1 MKIPATVFALC
12 AFCPAATAAWN
23 AHGPDGGAVNTV
35 DSQGGVLRIATYDG
49 IYQSTDVGSNWL
61 RLGDLPRGAY
71 AAALATK
78 PDDAAVML
86 TSVNGNTY
94 RSTDGGAHF
103 TGAAPGRE
111 RFVFQTA
118 STNEVLATGPS
129 SYNVVGYST
138 VLYRSTDAGQNW
150 STVTFPA
157 SGAGF
162 VAVVADPTQA
172 HSFYLSTTGG
182 DIYQSTD
189 GGLNWGIVGH
199 DPYGTA
205 AALAPDPF
213 DSDVMLWTD
222 ANLDVARAER
232 FLRGAGTVSILTTND
247 YGGPMIAD
255 RTTAGRF
262 WYMGVNQGSYGGPL
276 GNILYEST
284 DHGATFQ
291 SIVALPGRLFAADSA
306 TAGLLYGTDQTG
318 FAVSTDAG
326 RTWQSRTHGV
336 PLTQMNAVSVRAD
349 APNEILAGGNGSGV
363 QISLDGG
370 ASWQPSSAGL
380 TRTHINALARSPRD
394 PLFVYAATDKGLF
407 ASHDGGRNWGE
418 VAITSFPYTTSG
430 SPGFGD
436 IAFDADNP
444 QLLSSSSL
452 YSDDAGKNWY
462 AGTVNNNGF
471 FASLSS
477 APHANSGTRQLY
489 GLVWQSSINY
499 LLYRAPSHGGAYS
512 VTGGGIQLSA
522 IAVRQ
527 DNVSNLIGF
536 SMDYANS
543 RWSVYRSRDGGDHW
557 QARGFLPLPWL
568 GFEPQ
573 LSFDPCN
580 PRIVYALAGS
590 SFYISTD
597 EGSTWSEDALAIP
610 SQHFR
615 GIDVRCSAGNV
626 VVTAATETAGAQQRS
641 SFVDQA
647 FADGFE
653 GN

>member
-1 MKIPATVFALC
+1 MKMATAIFALC
-12 AFCPAATAAWN
+12 MFCSTAAAAWN
-23 AHGPDGGAVNTV
+23 AHGPDGGAVNAV
-35 DSQGGVLRIATYDG
+35 DSQAGVLRIATYDG
-49 IYQSTDVGSNWL
+49 LYQSSDVGTNWT
-61 RLGDLPRGAY
+61 RLGDLPRGGY

-78 PDDAAVML
+78 PDNPAVVL
-86 TSVNGNTY
+86 ASVYGTTY

-129 SYNVVGYST
+129 SYGTVGYSS
-138 VLYRSTDAGQNW
+138 VLYRSTDAGQSW

-157 SGAGF
+157 NGAGF
-162 VAVVADPTQA
+162 VAIVADPMQA

-189 GGLNWGIVGH
+189 GGLNWGLVGN

-213 DSDVMLWTD
+213 DSNIMLLTD
-222 ANLDVARAER
+222 ANLDIAHAER
-232 FLRGAGTVSILTTND
+232 LLLGPGTVSVLTSND

-262 WYMGVNQGSYGGPL
+262 WYMGINQGGYGGPR

-291 SIVALPGRLFAADSA
+291 SILALPGRLLAVDSA
-306 TAGLLYGTDQTG
+306 TAGLQYGTDEAG
-318 FAVSTDAG
+318 FAISADAG
-326 RTWQSRTHGV
+326 RSWQSRTHGI
-336 PLTQMNAVSVRAD
+336 PLAQTNAVSVRAD
-349 APNEILAGGNGSGV
+349 VPSEILAGGSGYGV

-370 ASWQPSSAGL
+370 ASWQSSNAGL
-380 TRTHINALARSPRD
+380 TQTHVSALARSPRD
-394 PLFVYAATDKGLF
+394 PLFVYAATGKGLF
-407 ASHDGGRNWGE
+407 ASHDGGRNWTE
-418 VAITSFPYTTSG
+418 VVIASFPG
-430 SPGFGD
+430 NPGVSPGFSD
-436 IAFDADNP
+436 IAFDADSP

-462 AGTVNNNGF
+462 SATVNGNGF
-471 FASLSS
+471 FASLYSG
-477 APHANSGTRQLY
+477 PHANTGTRQLY

-499 LLYRAPSHGGAYS
+499 LLYRAASHGATYN
-512 VTGGGIQLSA
+512 VTGGGILLSSIA
-522 IAVRQ
+522 IRQ
-527 DNVSNLIGF
+527 DSSSNLIGF
-536 SMDYANS
+536 SLDYANS
-543 RWSVYRSRDGGDHW
+543 RWLVYRSRDGGDHW
-557 QARGFLPLPWL
+557 QQRGSLTLPWL

-580 PRIVYALAGS
+580 PRTLYALAGS
-590 SFYISTD
+590 SFYFSTD
-597 EGSTWSEDALAIP
+597 EGLTWSEDALAIP

-615 GIDVRCSAGNV
+615 GIDVRCAAGNV
-626 VVTAATETAGAQQRS
+626 VVTAATETAGAQQRA

-653 GN
+653 AN